1 MFKRIV
7 LDCTVNNQYRDS
19 LKKLYQSCCKIKPEK
34 ILDIS
39 EYQVGSSKEEL
50 DGEFLGSVQVLEG
63 VFKQKQHIF
72 KVYKGIDQTIK
83 YIDYTS

>member
-7 LDCTVNNQYRDS
+7 LDCAMNNQYKDS
-19 LKKLYQSCCKIKPEK
+19 LKKLYKSCCKIKPEK

-39 EYQVGSSKEEL
+39 EYRVGSSKEEL

-72 KVYKGIDQTIK
+72 RVYKGIDQTIK
-83 YIDYTS
+83 YVDYTS

>member
-1 MFKRIV
+1 MFKRID
-7 LDCTVNNQYRDS
+7 LDGAVSKQYRDS

-50 DGEFLGSVQVLEG
+50 DGEFLGSVPVVEG
-63 VFKQKQHIF
+63 VFKQKEHVF